1 MKNNKGFTLIEIIA
15 VIVILSVLLLIAVP
29 TVSKTITNARKDTF
43 IQNAKD
49 EIEIARAKLLNKDLA
64 VTKHYN
70 STEKPTRCK
79 TPPIGYYT
87 SIPNDAIG
95 TNKKSTFG
103 FEFIESYVLAVNV
116 SDNKKGTGTKDK
128 IIYYYGAIDKS
139 KNGIQYTQEEK
150 LNKNKVQI
158 GNANETYFVIRNNP
172 NNYTIMYNGITMSY
186 KFYQTCKKN

>member
-1 MKNNKGFTLIEIIA
+1 MKNNNGFTLIEIIA

-29 TVSKTITNARKDTF
+29 LVSKTITSARKDTF

-49 EIEIARAKLLNKDLA
+49 EIEIAKAKLLNKDLA
-64 VTKHYN
+64 VAKHYKQE
-70 STEKPTRCK
+70 EKPTRCK

-87 SIPNDAIG
+87 SIPNEAIG

-116 SDNKKGTGTKDK
+116 SDNGKGTGTKDK
-128 IIYYYGAIDKS
+128 IIYYYGALDKS
-139 KNGIQYTQEEK
+139 KNGIQYTQEDK
-150 LNKNKVQI
+150 LNKNKI
-158 GNANETYFVIRNNP
+158 KLGNETEAYFVIKNNP
-172 NNYTIMYNGITMSY
+172 EKYSIMYNGVTMLY